1 MEITRTLERFAWH
14 IEPKP
19 EGGFIARCSDPSV
32 PPLEA
37 DNRIELQRK
46 VRENIT
52 AHLATQFPS
61 LKISLD
67 KEDIKLPLFDADD
80 LAASKPGEA
89 SAQSGEGGIKGA
101 VEQWLTKNAVAAI
114 GSQLP
119 PELMEKLKTQ
129 AHDGKLSFTVTT
141 TTKGSGNTQVRTKTI
156 SFGDAKL
163 PLQLGSQPQQNSA
176 SLPPSAPVSASFS
189 NQQLDTATPITPVSS
204 STWFLKFVLAAIVV
218 LGLIFLL
225 THFKK

>member
-1 MEITRTLERFAWH
+1 MEIKHTLERFAWR

-19 EGGFIARCSDPSV
+19 EGGFIARCNDASV

-67 KEDIKLPLFDADD
+67 KEDIKLPLFDPDD
-80 LAASKPGEA
+80 LVISKPGDP
-89 SAQSGEGGIKGA
+89 SLQSGEGGVKGA
-101 VEQWLTKNAVAAI
+101 VENWLTKNAISAI

-129 AHDGKLSFTVTT
+129 AHDGKLSFTITT
-141 TTKGSGNTQVRTKTI
+141 TTKGSGNTQVRTKTV
-156 SFGDAKL
+156 SFGDGKPPVQVGAPSQQSL
-163 PLQLGSQPQQNSA
+163 AALQ
-176 SLPPSAPVSASFS
+176 PSAPVSASFS
-189 NQQLDTATPITPVSS
+189 NQQLDSAEPITPVSNS
-204 STWFLKFVLAAIVV
+204 NWFPKLLLGAILLLALALLFAHLK
-218 LGLIFLL
+218 
-225 THFKK
+225 K